1 MIDPKMLVSL
11 FAMTHRVVKLQTGGL
26 THEESL
32 MQTPFGTNCL
42 NWVVGHIMAN
52 RTNIETLMELQPVW
66 SLEEAQ
72 RYRRGSAPVTGR
84 EEDGEIYSLDKM
96 LHDFDRSQT
105 QLVEALQGIT
115 PEDMAQPKGDSTLG
129 ERLAFFYFHETYHS
143 GQLEIFRQ
151 LVGKEAMIK

>member
-1 MIDPKMLVSL
+1 MMNPKTLIDLYS
-11 FAMTHRVVKLQTGGL
+11 MTHRVIKLQTGGV

-32 MQTPFGTNCL
+32 MQTPFGGNCM
-42 NWVVGHIMAN
+42 NWVVGHVMAN
-52 RTNIETLMELQPVW
+52 RTNVETLMDLPTVW

-72 RYRRGSAPVTGR
+72 RYRRGSAPVTGS
-84 EEDGEIYSLDKM
+84 EEDGEVYSLDKM
-96 LHDFDRSQT
+96 LHDLDRSQT
-105 QLVEALQGIT
+105 QIVEALEGMT
-115 PEDMAQPKGDSTLG
+115 PEDMEQAKGDSTLG